1 MKIITTTHVNAIET
15 FGGIEYPFWIRTE
28 QLAGITEKYDYNIG
42 MVNNG
47 DSRGTITFTVP
58 YNAPNKLYYV
68 SQNKSSMGGKIEIV
82 NSSTTAFD
90 LIKNTLTYP
99 ATIQSGSIAKTNID
113 IVTTPLDDS
122 ILNENTFYTVSRR
135 DVDESFHLSFNDYQ
149 SLYNSLW
156 GNRDGYR
163 AKELFETDNDKWS
176 LINCCGDYQIG
187 HKNVWNQ
194 MKGFEESVLFG
205 CGIDTNVMKKASFY
219 SDIKVLDH
227 YVFHLN
233 HGKGGNRDEDES
245 VPPMSNQKEIIR
257 DFTQTTNSEN
267 WGMYNEDLPIEII

>member
-1 MKIITTTHVNAIET
+1 MKKTVILTSRNDNYGGNLHKRTTMALTSLIEHHDEVIFVDWKT
-15 FGGIEYPFWIRTE
+15 NNGEGVISNIKHNLPHTGKLKYIQVPKE
-28 QLAGITEKYDYNIG
+28 LLKEKYPHIADYTIIESIGRNIG
-42 MVNNG
+42 I
-47 DSRGTITFTVP
+47 RR
-58 YNAPNKLYYV
+58 
-68 SQNKSSMGGKIEIV
+68 
-82 NSSTTAFD
+82 
-90 LIKNTLTYP
+90 
-99 ATIQSGSIAKTNID
+99 ATNDYIISTNID

-257 DFTQTTNSEN
+257 DFTQTTNLEN

>member
-1 MKIITTTHVNAIET
+1 MKKTVVLTSRNDDYGGNLHKRTTMALTSLIEHHDEVIFVDWKTVNGEGVISN
-15 FGGIEYPFWIRTE
+15 IKHNLPRTGKLKYVQVPKE
-28 QLAGITEKYDYNIG
+28 FLKEKYSHISNYTIIESIGRNIG
-42 MVNNG
+42 I
-47 DSRGTITFTVP
+47 RR
-58 YNAPNKLYYV
+58 
-68 SQNKSSMGGKIEIV
+68 
-82 NSSTTAFD
+82 
-90 LIKNTLTYP
+90 
-99 ATIQSGSIAKTNID
+99 ATNDYIISTNID

-122 ILNENTFYTVSRR
+122 ILNENTFYTVPRR
-135 DVDESFHLSFNDYQ
+135 DVDESFHLSFSNYQ

-156 GNRDGYR
+156 ENRDGYSP
-163 AKELFETDNDKWS
+163 KERFETDDDKWS

-245 VPPMSNQKEIIR
+245 VPPMSDQNEIIR
-257 DFTQTTNSEN
+257 DFTQTSNSEN

>member
-1 MKIITTTHVNAIET
+1 MALTSLIEHHDEVIFVDWKTVNGEGVISN
-15 FGGIEYPFWIRTE
+15 IKHNLPRTGKLKYVQVPKE
-28 QLAGITEKYDYNIG
+28 FLKEKYSHISNYTIIESIGRNIG
-42 MVNNG
+42 I
-47 DSRGTITFTVP
+47 RR
-58 YNAPNKLYYV
+58 
-68 SQNKSSMGGKIEIV
+68 
-82 NSSTTAFD
+82 
-90 LIKNTLTYP
+90 
-99 ATIQSGSIAKTNID
+99 ATNDYIISTNID

-122 ILNENTFYTVSRR
+122 ILNENTFYTVPRR
-135 DVDESFHLSFNDYQ
+135 DVDESFHLSFSDYQ

-156 GNRDGYR
+156 ENRDGYSP
-163 AKELFETDNDKWS
+163 KERFETDDDKWS

-245 VPPMSNQKEIIR
+245 VPPMSDQNEIIR
-257 DFTQTTNSEN
+257 DFTQTSNSEN

>member
-1 MKIITTTHVNAIET
+1 MKKTVILTSRNDNYGGNLHKRTTMALTSLIEHHDEVIFVDWKT
-15 FGGIEYPFWIRTE
+15 NNGEGVISNIKHNLPRTGKLKYIQVPKE
-28 QLAGITEKYDYNIG
+28 LLKEKYQHIADYTIIESIGRNIG
-42 MVNNG
+42 IRRASN
-47 DSRGTITFTVP
+47 DYIIS
-58 YNAPNKLYYV
+58 
-68 SQNKSSMGGKIEIV
+68 
-82 NSSTTAFD
+82 
-90 LIKNTLTYP
+90 
-99 ATIQSGSIAKTNID
+99 TNID

-122 ILNENTFYTVSRR
+122 TLNENTFYTVPRR
-135 DVDESFHLSFNDYQ
+135 DVDESFHLSFSDYQ

-156 GNRDGYR
+156 ENRDGYR
-163 AKELFETDNDKWS
+163 AKELFETDDDKWS

-187 HKNVWNQ
+187 HKNIWNQ

-233 HGKGGNRDEDES
+233 HGKGGDRDEDES
-245 VPPMSNQKEIIR
+245 VPPMSDQNEIIR

>member
-1 MKIITTTHVNAIET
+1 MKKSVILTSRNDNYGGNLHKRTTMALKSLIENHDEVIFVDWKTVNGEGVISNIKHDLPQTGKLKYIQVPKE
-15 FGGIEYPFWIRTE
+15 F
-28 QLAGITEKYDYNIG
+28 LKEKYPHIADYTIIESIGRNIG
-42 MVNNG
+42 I
-47 DSRGTITFTVP
+47 RR
-58 YNAPNKLYYV
+58 
-68 SQNKSSMGGKIEIV
+68 
-82 NSSTTAFD
+82 
-90 LIKNTLTYP
+90 
-99 ATIQSGSIAKTNID
+99 ATNDYIISTNID

-122 ILNENTFYTVSRR
+122 ILNENTFYTVPRR

-156 GNRDGYR
+156 KNRDGYR
-163 AKELFETDNDKWS
+163 AKERFETDDDKWS

-233 HGKGGNRDEDES
+233 HGKGGDRDEDES
-245 VPPMSNQKEIIR
+245 VPPMSDQKEIIR

>member
-1 MKIITTTHVNAIET
+1 MKKSVILTSRNDNYGGNLHKRTTMALKSLIENHDEVIFVDWKTVNSEGVISNIKHDLPQTGKLKYIQVPKE
-15 FGGIEYPFWIRTE
+15 F
-28 QLAGITEKYDYNIG
+28 LKEKYPHIADYTIIESIGRNIG
-42 MVNNG
+42 I
-47 DSRGTITFTVP
+47 RR
-58 YNAPNKLYYV
+58 
-68 SQNKSSMGGKIEIV
+68 
-82 NSSTTAFD
+82 
-90 LIKNTLTYP
+90 
-99 ATIQSGSIAKTNID
+99 ATNEYIISTNID

-122 ILNENTFYTVSRR
+122 ILNENTFYTVPRR

-156 GNRDGYR
+156 ENRDGYR
-163 AKELFETDNDKWS
+163 TKERFETDDDKWS